1 MLQSAIEHYDRQQ
14 QITRRAIKDGFRTP
28 GLPGRVAG
36 VVAEAQVRAAQDALE
51 SIDPML
57 EEQSIDAPVSG
68 RITAASFGGTATDGR
83 PLESLFSQ
91 AQSLFALGVMIAT
104 QVQDAARQAA
114 ATSIA
119 ARPEIGYVRMLSPP
133 SCERCVVQAGK
144 YFRFNE
150 GFLRHPKCDC
160 RHVPTLENVAGDLT
174 TDPDEYFASLTREE
188 QDSTFGKSGA
198 EAIRLGANVGQVVNA
213 RRVTAGMSFAQVPAI
228 KRDAR
233 GNLYT
238 TEGTTRRAV
247 AYQQQRGLRRN
258 GDVQMRLM
266 PESILMR
273 AKDRE
278 DAQRLLR
285 LYGFI
290 LDDTAATRGRELIA
304 DQRRGERATRARQ
317 RRAERGSAA

>member
-1 MLQSAIEHYDRQQ
+1 MLQTATEHYDRQQ
-14 QITRRAIKDGFRTP
+14 EITSRAVKDGFRTP
-28 GLPGRVAG
+28 GLPGRVAK
-36 VVAEAQVRAAQDALE
+36 VVTEAQTRAAQDALD

-57 EEQSIDAPVSG
+57 DEQAIVAPPAG
-68 RITAASFGGTATDGR
+68 LFAAASFAGTASDGR
-83 PLESLFSQ
+83 PLET
-91 AQSLFALGVMIAT
+91 LFAQAKDLFTLGLMIAT
-104 QVQDAARQAA
+104 QIQDAARQAA

-119 ARPEIGYVRMLSPP
+119 DRPNIGYVRMLNPP

-144 YFRFNE
+144 FFRYNQ

-174 TDPDEYFASLTREE
+174 TDPDAYFASLTREE
-188 QDSTFGKSGA
+188 QDRTFTKSGA

-213 RRVTAGMSFAQVPAI
+213 RRRTSGMSFAQVPAV
-228 KRDAR
+228 KRDSR

-238 TEGTTRRAV
+238 TEGTTRRSI
-247 AYQQQRGLRRN
+247 AYLQQKGLRQN

-266 PESILMR
+266 PETILMR

-290 LDDTAATRGRELIA
+290 LDDSAATRGRVLLA
-304 DQRRGERATRARQ
+304 QQRREQAAARARQ
-317 RRAERGSAA
+317 RRATA

>member
-1 MLQSAIEHYDRQQ
+1 MTMLQSAVEHYARQQ
-14 QITRRAIKDGFRTP
+14 AITRRAIKDGFRTP
-28 GLPGRVAG
+28 GLPGRVAQ
-36 VVAEAQVRAAQDALE
+36 VVTEAQTRAAQDALD

-57 EEQSIDAPVSG
+57 DEQSIVAPPAG
-68 RITAASFGGTATDGR
+68 LFAAASFAGTASDGR
-83 PLESLFSQ
+83 PLDTLLAQATDLFT
-91 AQSLFALGVMIAT
+91 LGLMITT
-104 QVQDAARQAA
+104 QIQDAARQAA

-119 ARPEIGYVRMLSPP
+119 DRPKIGYVRMLNPP
-133 SCERCVVQAGK
+133 SCSRCVVQAGK
-144 YFRFNE
+144 FFRYNQ
-150 GFLRHPKCDC
+150 GFLRHPRCDC
-160 RHVPTLENVAGDLT
+160 RHVPTLENVSGDLT

-188 QDSTFGKSGA
+188 QDRTFTKAGA

-213 RRVTAGMSFAQVPAI
+213 RRVTSGMSFAQVPAV

-238 TEGTTRRAV
+238 TEGTTRRGR
-247 AYQQQRGLRRN
+247 AYLQQKALRRN

-266 PESILMR
+266 PETILMR

-290 LDDTAATRGRELIA
+290 VDDSAVTRGRLLLA
-304 DQRRGERATRARQ
+304 DERRAEAAERARQ
-317 RRAERGSAA
+317 RRARA